1 MPARTV
7 SCRLPLSI
15 EVRRFVLIA
24 TALAALTCTGFV
36 CAQASGAE
44 VSLRDTIAQ
53 YAQAWNTHDTNA
65 WTRFLTADVDY
76 GDPYSW
82 GGKGRDGAVAKYEYN
97 LKNQDLKWEA
107 VRLKLMPDGTATVLM
122 RTEFGVLPIT
132 DGKYKFVFKSYP
144 AISRWRIEDGQWR
157 MFYFTTLNARAAE
170 IVQTEGLE

>member
-7 SCRLPLSI
+7 PCRPPLSI
-15 EVRRFVLIA
+15 KIRLFVLIA
-24 TALAALTCTGFV
+24 TALAALTGTGFV
-36 CAQASGAE
+36 CAQAPGAE
-44 VSLRDTIAQ
+44 ASLRDAIAH
-53 YAQAWNTHDTNA
+53 YAQAWNTHDLAA
-65 WTRFLTADVDY
+65 WTTFLTADVDY

-132 DGKYKFVFKSYP
+132 DGKYKLVFKTYP

-157 MFYFTTLNARAAE
+157 MFFFTTLDSRAAE
-170 IVQTEGLE
+170 IVRTEGLE